1 MLTPLTLGGLVAGFS
16 VTHIGLSAVREPLIA
31 ACGAT
36 ADGLGLVGRGWR
48 LPEAWWPYFVIS
60 CKREVELP
68 GVGVKAIQPC
78 NFAWRGF
85 GFQVGDK
92 VERRDEGED

>member
-48 LPEAWWPYFVIS
+48 LPEAWWPADAGGL
-60 CKREVELP
+60 EVWPDAPTEQR
-68 GVGVKAIQPC
+68 AIPC
-78 NFAWRGF
+78 ATKGRTHRSKLS
-85 GFQVGDK
+85 VEGD
-92 VERRDEGED
+92 E